1 MVYHGLLEY
10 YVMKVC
16 HGKTPLVC
24 DSGSSGSYA
33 GLLRPY
39 TDAHGNARTHGHTAA
54 NCNSGPHVDTHTDGD
69 AHPHPDAQA
78 HSHRGSEHDQ
88 QFGRDCSAA
97 HG

>member
-1 MVYHGLLEY
+1 MVYHDLLEY

-39 TDAHGNARTHGHTAA
+39 TDAHGNARTHGNAATHGHTGAHMDSHPYPYFDSNA
-54 NCNSGPHVDTHTDGD
+54 N
-69 AHPHPDAQA
+69 AHAQA
-78 HSHRGSEHDQ
+78 HRH
-88 QFGRDCSAA
+88 
-97 HG
+97 

>member
-39 TDAHGNARTHGHTAA
+39 TDAHGNARTHGNAATHGHT
-54 NCNSGPHVDTHTDGD
+54 G
-69 AHPHPDAQA
+69 AHMDSHPYPYFD
-78 HSHRGSEHDQ
+78 
-88 QFGRDCSAA
+88 SATLNPTETPKPTR
-97 HG
+97 H